1 MAFCLYIEKDF
12 SLAFASIDFLLYL
25 CRQIRCSMPEIVLHY
40 IWEHCLWAG
49 FEQQT
54 TDGKSVEIL
63 SVGEHNRD
71 AGPDYSHARIRIDGK
86 EWVGNIEIHVCSS
99 DWNKHRHHL
108 DKAYDTV
115 ILHVVRTADKPVW
128 NSRGELVP
136 QCALNYASDK
146 DYLSGLFAAAQQ
158 MDSAVGRIGCAE
170 QLLREPGLLTEGWR
184 KTLLLKRLDCK
195 YASIQRLLDITKGS
209 WEHALYIS
217 LARNFGFHTNSLPFE
232 QLAINTPLSYLQKH
246 RNNLFQ
252 LTAILMGQAGLIGDD
267 KDLQKEY
274 AFMQAKF
281 GLTPM
286 DGTVWKHARMRPQNS
301 PELRIRQFA
310 QLIYQSEHLFSKI
323 LDTDD
328 LKHLEQLFEVDR
340 MGKSSIDI
348 LLINTVIPYK
358 YAYAMHRNSAFDA
371 YSLMA
376 QIPAENNTI
385 VRQWRVLGQ
394 EVRNAADTQALLHL
408 YQNYC
413 QHHECINCEVGYQ
426 IFQDRQLRL
435 F

>member
-1 MAFCLYIEKDF
+1 
-12 SLAFASIDFLLYL
+12 
-25 CRQIRCSMPEIVLHY
+25 MPEIVLHY

-49 FEQQT
+49 FEQFT
-54 TDGKSVEIL
+54 TDGKRVEIL

-71 AGPDYSHARIRIDGK
+71 AGPDYSHARVRIDGR

-99 DWNKHRHHL
+99 DWIKHRHQL
-108 DKAYDTV
+108 DKAYDSV
-115 ILHVVRTADKPVW
+115 ILHVVRTADKPIY

-136 QCALNYASDK
+136 QCALNYPSDK
-146 DYLSGLFAAAQQ
+146 DYLTRLFESAQQ
-158 MDSAVGRIGCAE
+158 MDSAISRIGCAE
-170 QLLREPGLLTEGWR
+170 QLIHDPKLLTEGWR
-184 KTLLLKRLDCK
+184 KTLLSKRMECK
-195 YASIQRLLDITKGS
+195 YASIKRLLEITKGS

-246 RNNLFQ
+246 RNSLFQ
-252 LTAILMGQAGLIGDD
+252 LTALLLGQAGLIANSEE
-267 KDLQKEY
+267 QIAKEY
-274 AFMQAKF
+274 AFLQTKF

-286 DGTVWKHARMRPQNS
+286 DPSIWKHARMRPQNS

-310 QLIYQSEHLFSKI
+310 QLIHQSENLLSKI

-328 LKHLEQLFEVDR
+328 LRELEQLFTVDR
-340 MGKSSIDI
+340 IGKSSIDI

-358 YAYAMHRNSAFDA
+358 YAYAQYKNNPAQAEAALR
-371 YSLMA
+371 LMEKIA
-376 QIPAENNTI
+376 PENNTV

-394 EVRNAADTQALLHL
+394 QIENAADTQALLHL

-426 IFQDRQLRL
+426 IFQERQLKL